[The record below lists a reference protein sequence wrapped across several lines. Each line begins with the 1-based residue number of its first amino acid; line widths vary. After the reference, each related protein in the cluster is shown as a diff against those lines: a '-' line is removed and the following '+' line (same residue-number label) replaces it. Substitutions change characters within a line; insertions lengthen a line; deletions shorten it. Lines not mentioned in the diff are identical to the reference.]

1 MRVYRFEREDGAGPF
16 FDINGNS
23 RGTSF
28 DFKKTNY
35 FWGFVTLKS
44 LKEYFDKRQELIKD
58 CKLIVYDIPF
68 NCIHFETETKVS
80 FPKKYKINGKEIKI
94 DLWKYCN

>member
-23 RGTSF
+23 RGVSS

-35 FWGFVTLKS
+35 FWGFITLYS
-44 LKEYFDKRQELIKD
+44 LREYFNERQELIKN
-58 CKLIVYDIPF
+58 CKLMVYEIPF
-68 NCIHFETETKVS
+68 NYIYFETETKVS
-80 FPKKYKINGKEIKI
+80 FPKKYKVNGKEIEI
-94 DLWKYCN
+94 DLWK